1 MSEREGDP
9 KAPLFTQPRVSRLET
24 KMQERERQADREER
38 KRRREREG
46 ERGGEERERE
56 NFFRKHCRHRR
67 HYKFVS
73 RSLSNGMTGFS
84 NVD

>member
-1 MSEREGDP
+1 MSEREGQP

-38 KRRREREG
+38 KRRRERERGRGEG
-46 ERGGEERERE
+46 ERE
-56 NFFRKHCRHRR
+56 FLPKTLSSSPSLQICFP
-67 HYKFVS
+67 
-73 RSLSNGMTGFS
+73 LSNGMTGFS